1 MANKKIISIT
11 FEDGSYFSIENFKTR
26 QQLIDENPER
36 NNYWEYYKQFREIE
50 DEMLDS
56 IEEERI
62 VNYAEIFL
70 NMVKEDGI
78 EQKEI
83 EDFTDIEIIDEAIF
97 RNIFLCERRNI
108 ITQDLHDRFTNVL
121 NVAESIE
128 IDDMISY
135 FEAKYKIK

>member
-1 MANKKIISIT
+1 MDLDMFYQAIMANKKIISIT

-36 NNYWEYYKQFREIE
+36 NNYWEYYKQFREID

-97 RNIFLCERRNI
+97 RNIFLCER
-108 ITQDLHDRFTNVL
+108 V
-121 NVAESIE
+121 
-128 IDDMISY
+128 
-135 FEAKYKIK
+135 